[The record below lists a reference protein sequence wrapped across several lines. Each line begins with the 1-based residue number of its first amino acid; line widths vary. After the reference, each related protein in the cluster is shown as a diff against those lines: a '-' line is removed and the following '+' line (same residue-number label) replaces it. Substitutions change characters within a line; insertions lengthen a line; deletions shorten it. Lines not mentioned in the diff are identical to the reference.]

1 MTDIETV
8 QRCTFYNWQRY
19 INRFF
24 LLSVIIE
31 RKMDRMASQVAKERK
46 KEVRIYLLGI
56 EKHISV
62 VFPLY
67 RVVAER
73 IGYEYCSPV
82 NRVFSIPI
90 TRAIV
95 ERARKEARSLPL
107 KRNLNVICTSEAKQG
122 KILGK
127 HRRNSSRR
135 VHLLRLRNILVRV
148 SEYAATSSTNAYANR
163 KVGTKKQGGTSAVR
177 EFQRLR

>member
-1 MTDIETV
+1 MATIH
-8 QRCTFYNWQRY
+8 QP
-19 INRFF
+19 
-24 LLSVIIE
+24 LLSSFCNN
-31 RKMDRMASQVAKERK
+31 RKEIGSNGFASCKGK
-46 KEVRIYLLGI
+46 KKRGKIIYLLGI

-148 SEYAATSSTNAYANR
+148 SEYAATTSTNAYANR

>member
-1 MTDIETV
+1 
-8 QRCTFYNWQRY
+8 
-19 INRFF
+19 
-24 LLSVIIE
+24 
-31 RKMDRMASQVAKERK
+31 MASQVAKERK

-107 KRNLNVICTSEAKQG
+107 KRNLNVICTSEAKQEKSWENIDVTRLDESISSG
-122 KILGK
+122 CETSLYAFPSTRQPPRRTPTRIVKLA
-127 HRRNSSRR
+127 RRNKVGRAR
-135 VHLLRLRNILVRV
+135 CANF
-148 SEYAATSSTNAYANR
+148 NAYAEMCTARIWRAQTLMTDIQMARAWTHGR
-163 KVGTKKQGGTSAVR
+163 KVRVA
-177 EFQRLR
+177 

>member
-1 MTDIETV
+1 MATIH
-8 QRCTFYNWQRY
+8 QP
-19 INRFF
+19 
-24 LLSVIIE
+24 LLSSFCNN
-31 RKMDRMASQVAKERK
+31 RKEIGSNGFASCKGKKKRGKNIFTRYRK
-46 KEVRIYLLGI
+46 THLR
-56 EKHISV
+56 
-62 VFPLY
+62 
-67 RVVAER
+67 
-73 IGYEYCSPV
+73 C
-82 NRVFSIPI
+82 FSIISRRGGKNRIRVLFPGESGI
-90 TRAIV
+90 FHTHHASH
-95 ERARKEARSLPL
+95 RARKEARSLPL

-148 SEYAATSSTNAYANR
+148 SEYAATTSTNAYANR